1 MKIPAQVANQLN
13 WLSYVNLL
21 YGVFGLVLLT
31 RYSAPGAWKS
41 FVAGWLIMVLNL
53 ELLKKIGSAL
63 FVVYEGA
70 NPEPMFYV
78 YLLGKF
84 VFWGA
89 VFALLLTATWVQGI
103 PFALGIITLL
113 VACGSLGMKELI
125 YAQ

>member
-1 MKIPAQVANQLN
+1 MVPAKVTNQLN
-13 WLSYVNLL
+13 WLNYANLL
-21 YGVFGLVLLT
+21 YGAVGLVLLT
-31 RYSAPGAWKS
+31 VVSVPGAWKS

-63 FVVYEGA
+63 FEVYEGGSVK
-70 NPEPMFYV
+70 PMFYV
-78 YLLGKF
+78 FLLGKF

-89 VFALLLTATWVQGI
+89 VLAVLLTATWVQGI
-103 PFALGIITLL
+103 PFVLGTVTLL